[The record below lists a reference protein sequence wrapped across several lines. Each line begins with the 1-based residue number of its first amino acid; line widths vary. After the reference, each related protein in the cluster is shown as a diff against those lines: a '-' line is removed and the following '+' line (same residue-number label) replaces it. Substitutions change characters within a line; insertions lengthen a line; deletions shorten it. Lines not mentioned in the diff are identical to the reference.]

1 MRGQEFRARD
11 KKVQKLGRDGLV
23 EQNKATGEERRVS
36 QRTADMSFGPE
47 RKQDQQLG
55 RQKVKK
61 SRKQRSVRS
70 ELQSLRQEADK
81 PAPHAEGMEPPEGV
95 EEPLGDHAEASP
107 AEPEAKPVIRDTRDV
122 PAPPPSRT
130 VRQRNHRP
138 RDGPAPKPKTPA
150 DHPTPKRWQEGQ
162 RHTGGLLP
170 ELTDSHEPPPQGR
183 LHFEDGAAPAPTN
196 RTPGKRRVRP
206 SIPAGGTTPAQFEN
220 VDPSWQ
226 GGTVDSTAPEIA
238 QHSDGIPPPDDA
250 SGTDE
255 HSKPA
260 DTKAEPPPQGRLH
273 FEDTLAPVTGHP
285 KSGGSSPPP
294 KQGRLRF
301 EDAPVPEKDGE
312 LELPHRQQRR
322 YEKAERR
329 VEQASRK
336 LEKAQEKIPTK
347 RRAHLEKQYDSESGK
362 VRRHLRFEKE
372 AVPENAPP
380 ALPKRVGGAVVRT
393 AQTTAVL
400 KAHQKLREAERDN
413 TGVEAAHKVEF
424 VAERG
429 AGRFLRWNKNRLHSK
444 PYRAVRQAQSRLQTE
459 QTRLAWQTALRDHPE
474 LQRKSALSKW
484 YQKQKIKRKYAQAAR
499 EAQKTAQHTQ
509 NVLTTTGKIVR
520 AVAQAVS
527 AHKTALAFI
536 ALLALVV
543 MLFSTG
549 LSSCTAMLSSF
560 QSTYIATTYLAN
572 EQDICNSDL
581 YYTEL
586 ETDLQINIDD
596 TETNYPG
603 YDEYRYNI
611 GEISHNPYVLMGY
624 LSAAYDAFT
633 FEQVKPEIERLF
645 GQQYTLTRT
654 PITETRYDDN
664 EEPYEW
670 TVLQTTLTVRPLS
683 QVIAASLTPG
693 DQTDRYGVYMQTYGN
708 RQAYGNPFDFPWLGY
723 VSSSY
728 GYRVHPI
735 DGGKNLHRGVDIA
748 VAQGTAIHAIQDGRV
763 VSAGD
768 AGSYGLCIVIEDDK
782 GYQSRYAH
790 CSSISVTAGQEVKR
804 GDVIAVVGST
814 GNSTGPHLHLEVML
828 NGEYLNP
835 FYFVDTGD
843 DGTGSAI
850 PGAPGG
856 VEIPDYPGEP
866 VTDETYAAMLAEAQ
880 KYLGYPYVWGGSSPS
895 TSFDC
900 SGFVSWVVNHSGW
913 SVGRLG
919 AQGLYNI
926 CTPVSAANVQPGDLV
941 FFWHTY
947 DAPNPNGVT
956 HVGIYV
962 GNGQMIHCGDPI
974 SYANINTNY
983 WTQHFYAFGRMPT
996 Q

>member
-1 MRGQEFRARD
+1 MRGREFRARD

-36 QRTADMSFGPE
+36 QRTADISFGPE
-47 RKQDQQLG
+47 RKADQKLG
-55 RQKVKK
+55 RQTSKRFKK
-61 SRKQRSVRS
+61 RSIRS
-70 ELQSLRQEADK
+70 ELQSLK
-81 PAPHAEGMEPPEGV
+81 PDVGQTAPSAEGMEPTEGPEK
-95 EEPLGDHAEASP
+95 PLEDYAEAAP
-107 AEPEAKPVIRDTRDV
+107 AEQEAAPVIRDTRGA
-122 PAPPPSRT
+122 PAPPPGRAA
-130 VRQRNHRP
+130 RQRNRRP
-138 RDGPAPKPKTPA
+138 RDGPAPAPRPLS
-150 DHPTPKRWQEGQ
+150 DHPTPKRWQEDQ
-162 RHTGGLLP
+162 QHTG
-170 ELTDSHEPPPQGR
+170 DPPPKSTDGQEAPQQGR
-183 LHFEDGAAPAPTN
+183 LHFEGEDTPSPAD
-196 RTPGKRRVRP
+196 RTQGKRRVRP
-206 SIPAGGTTPAQFEN
+206 STAAGRTAPAQLEN
-220 VDPSWQ
+220 TGPTRQ
-226 GGTVDSTAPEIA
+226 DSTADRAAPESA
-238 QHSDGIPPPDDA
+238 QHRDGIPLPDA
-250 SGTDE
+250 SGVDGRDSAPDIE
-255 HSKPA
+255 
-260 DTKAEPPPQGRLH
+260 AEPPPQGRLH
-273 FEDTLAPVTGHP
+273 FEDAPAPVTAQPPG
-285 KSGGSSPPP
+285 GGSSLPPP
-294 KQGRLRF
+294 QGRLHF
-301 EDAPVPEKDGE
+301 EDAPAPEKDG
-312 LELPHRQQRR
+312 ELPHRQQRR
-322 YEKAERR
+322 YERAERR

-372 AVPENAPP
+372 AVPENAKP
-380 ALPKRVGGAVVRT
+380 ALPKRVGGAMVRT
-393 AQTTAVL
+393 ARTAAVL
-400 KAHQKLREAERDN
+400 KAHQKLREAERGN

-459 QTRLAWQTALRDHPE
+459 QTRLAWQSALRDHPE

-499 EAQKTAQHTQ
+499 EAQKTAQQTQ

-520 AVAQAVS
+520 AVAQTVS
-527 AHKTALAFI
+527 AHRTALVFI
-536 ALLALVV
+536 ALLALVI

-549 LSSCTAMLSSF
+549 LSSCTAMLSGL
-560 QSTYIATTYLAN
+560 QSTYISATYLAN

-586 ETDLQINIDD
+586 ETDLQIDIDG

-654 PITETRYDDN
+654 PITETRYDSN

-683 QVIAASLTPG
+683 QVIAASLPPG
-693 DQTDRYGVYMQTYGN
+693 DQADRYGVYMQTYGN
-708 RQAYGNPFDFPWLGY
+708 RQAYGNPFDFAWLGY

-748 VAQGTAIHAIQDGRV
+748 VSQGTAIHAVQDGRV
-763 VSAGD
+763 VSAGN
-768 AGSYGLCIVIEDDK
+768 AGDYGLCVVIEDDK

-790 CSSISVTAGQEVKR
+790 CSSLSVTAGQEVKR
-804 GDVIAVVGST
+804 GDVIAAVGST

-835 FYFVDTGD
+835 YYFVDTGD
-843 DGTGSAI
+843 DGTGGAI
-850 PGAPGG
+850 PGTPGG
-856 VEIPDYPGEP
+856 VEIPAYPGEP
-866 VTDETYAAMLAEAQ
+866 VTEETYAAMLTEAQ

-900 SGFVSWVVNHSGW
+900 SGYVSWVLNHSGW
-913 SVGRLG
+913 NVGR
-919 AQGLYNI
+919 QGVIGLEDL
-926 CTPVSAANVQPGDLV
+926 CTPISKADARPGDLV
-941 FFWHTY
+941 FFIGTY
-947 DAPNPNGVT
+947 DAPYPNRPT

-983 WTQHFYAFGRMPT
+983 WTQHFYSFGRMPT

>member
-1 MRGQEFRARD
+1 MRGREFRARD
-11 KKVQKLGRDGLV
+11 KKVQKMGRDGLV

-36 QRTADMSFGPE
+36 QRTADISFGPE
-47 RKQDQQLG
+47 RKQDQRLG
-55 RQKVKK
+55 RQVPKRSKK
-61 SRKQRSVRS
+61 RSIRS
-70 ELQSLRQEADK
+70 ELQSLK
-81 PAPHAEGMEPPEGV
+81 PDVGQAAPPAEGV
-95 EEPLGDHAEASP
+95 EPTEGLEKPLEDYVEAAPVEQES
-107 AEPEAKPVIRDTRDV
+107 APVIRDTRGV
-122 PAPPPSRT
+122 PAPPPGRT
-130 VRQRNHRP
+130 VRQRNRRP
-138 RDGPAPKPKTPA
+138 RDGPAPAPRPPS
-150 DHPTPKRWQEGQ
+150 DHPTRKRWQQNQ
-162 RHTGGLLP
+162 RHTG
-170 ELTDSHEPPPQGR
+170 DPPPKSTDGQEAPQQGR
-183 LHFEDGAAPAPTN
+183 LHFEGEDTPSPTD
-196 RTPGKRRVRP
+196 RTQGKRRVRP
-206 SIPAGGTTPAQFEN
+206 STTAGRTAPAQFEN
-220 VDPSWQ
+220 TGPTRQ
-226 GGTVDSTAPEIA
+226 DSTADRAAPESA
-238 QHSDGIPPPDDA
+238 QRRDGIPSPDA
-250 SGTDE
+250 SGADE
-255 HSKPA
+255 HDKSP
-260 DTKAEPPPQGRLH
+260 DTKAEPPLWGRLC
-273 FEDTLAPVTGHP
+273 FEDQPT
-285 KSGGSSPPP
+285 
-294 KQGRLRF
+294 
-301 EDAPVPEKDGE
+301 PEADS
-312 LELPHRQQRR
+312 ELPHRQQRR

-336 LEKAQEKIPTK
+336 LEKAQEKIPTQ
-347 RRAHLEKQYDSESGK
+347 RRAHLERQYDSESGK

-372 AVPENAPP
+372 AVPENAKP
-380 ALPKRVGGAVVRT
+380 ALPKRAGGAMVRT
-393 AQTTAVL
+393 ARTAAVL

-413 TGVEAAHKVEF
+413 TGVEAAHKIEF

-459 QTRLAWQTALRDHPE
+459 QTQLAWQTALRDHPE

-499 EAQKTAQHTQ
+499 EAQKTAQQTQ
-509 NVLTTTGKIVR
+509 TVLTASGKIAR
-520 AVAQAVS
+520 AMAQTVS
-527 AHKTALAFI
+527 AHKTVLAFI
-536 ALLALVV
+536 ALLALVI

-549 LSSCTAMLSSF
+549 LSSCTAMLSGF
-560 QSTYIATTYLAN
+560 QSTYISATYLAN

-586 ETDLQINIDD
+586 ETDLQIGIDN

-654 PITETRYDDN
+654 PVTETRYDGN

-748 VAQGTAIHAIQDGRV
+748 VPQGTAIHAVQDGRV
-763 VSAGD
+763 VSAGN
-768 AGSYGLCIVIEDDK
+768 AGDYGLCVVIEDDK

-790 CSSISVTAGQEVKR
+790 CSSLSVAAGQEVKR
-804 GDVIAVVGST
+804 GDVIAAVGST

-828 NGEYLNP
+828 DGEYLNP
-835 FYFVDTGD
+835 YYFVDTGD
-843 DGTGSAI
+843 DGTGGAI

-856 VEIPDYPGEP
+856 VEIPAYPGEP

-983 WTQHFYAFGRMPT
+983 WTQHFYSFGRMPA

>member
-1 MRGQEFRARD
+1 MRGREFRARD

-36 QRTADMSFGPE
+36 QRTADISFGPE
-47 RKQDQQLG
+47 RKPDQQLG
-55 RQKVKK
+55 RQTSKRSKK
-61 SRKQRSVRS
+61 RSIRS
-70 ELQSLRQEADK
+70 ELQSLK
-81 PAPHAEGMEPPEGV
+81 PDMGQTAPPAGGVEPAEGLEK
-95 EEPLGDHAEASP
+95 PLGPHTEEGTTESN
-107 AEPEAKPVIRDTRDV
+107 ETPVIRDTRSG
-122 PAPPPSRT
+122 PAPPAS
-130 VRQRNHRP
+130 
-138 RDGPAPKPKTPA
+138 
-150 DHPTPKRWQEGQ
+150 DHPIPKRRREGQ
-162 RHTGGLLP
+162 RHTGGLSP
-170 ELTDSHEPPPQGR
+170 GPANSQEPRQRGR
-183 LHFEDGAAPAPTN
+183 LRFEAEDAPAPTGGTSEKC
-196 RTPGKRRVRP
+196 RGRP
-206 SIPAGGTTPAQFEN
+206 SLP
-220 VDPSWQ
+220 VDKTGQ
-226 GGTVDSTAPEIA
+226 ARLE
-238 QHSDGIPPPDDA
+238 DA
-250 SGTDE
+250 SGSDE
-255 HSKPA
+255 HSKPP
-260 DTKAEPPPQGRLH
+260 DTKAEPPPRERLH
-273 FEDTLAPVTGHP
+273 FEDASTPEA
-285 KSGGSSPPP
+285 GS
-294 KQGRLRF
+294 
-301 EDAPVPEKDGE
+301 
-312 LELPHRQQRR
+312 ELPRRQQKR

-329 VEQASRK
+329 VEQAGRK
-336 LEKAQEKIPTK
+336 LEKAQEKIPAK
-347 RRAHLEKQYDSESGK
+347 RRAHLEKQYDSASGK
-362 VRRHLRFEKE
+362 VRRCLRFEKE
-372 AVPENAPP
+372 PVPENAKP
-380 ALPKRVGGAVVRT
+380 ALPKQVGGAVVRT
-393 AQTTAVL
+393 AQTAAVL

-424 VAERG
+424 MAERG
-429 AGRFLRWNKNRLHSK
+429 TGRFLRWNKNRLHSK

-474 LQRKSALSKW
+474 LQRKNALSKW

-499 EAQKTAQHTQ
+499 EAQKTAQQTQ
-509 NVLTTTGKIVR
+509 NVLTTTGKIVW
-520 AVAQAVS
+520 AVAQTVS
-527 AHKTALAFI
+527 AHRTALVFI
-536 ALLALVV
+536 ALLALVI

-549 LSSCTAMLSSF
+549 LSSCTAMLSGL
-560 QSTYIATTYLAN
+560 QSTYISATYLAN

-586 ETDLQINIDD
+586 ETDLQIDIND
-596 TETNYPG
+596 TETNHPG

-654 PITETRYDDN
+654 PITEIRYDEN

-683 QVIAASLTPG
+683 QVVAANLTPG
-693 DQTDRYGVYMQTYGN
+693 GQTDRYGVYMQTFGN

-723 VSSSY
+723 VSSGY

-748 VAQGTAIHAIQDGRV
+748 VAQGTPIKAIHDGKV
-763 VSAGD
+763 ISAGD
-768 AGSYGLCIVIEDDK
+768 AGSYGLCVVIEDDN

-790 CSSISVTAGQEVKR
+790 CSSLSVTAGQEVKR
-804 GDVIAVVGST
+804 GDAIAAVGST
-814 GNSTGPHLHLEVML
+814 GSSTGPHLHLEAML

-835 FYFVDTGD
+835 YYFVDTGD
-843 DGTGSAI
+843 DGTGGAI

-856 VEIPDYPGEP
+856 VEIPAYPGEP
-866 VTDETYAAMLAEAQ
+866 VTDETYAAMLTEAQ

-913 SVGRLG
+913 NYGRLG

-926 CTPVSAANVQPGDLV
+926 CTPVSAANVRPGDLV

-983 WTQHFYAFGRMPT
+983 WTQHFYSFGRMPA

>member
-11 KKVQKLGRDGLV
+11 KKVQKMGRDGLV

-47 RKQDQQLG
+47 RKPDRQLG
-55 RQKVKK
+55 RQTSKK
-61 SRKQRSVRS
+61 SKKRSVRS
-70 ELQSLRQEADK
+70 ELQSLRPDLDK
-81 PAPHAEGMEPPEGV
+81 DAPRVEGTEPPEGLEAPQESHI
-95 EEPLGDHAEASP
+95 EEGA
-107 AEPEAKPVIRDTRDV
+107 AEPNATPVIRDTRDV
-122 PAPPPSRT
+122 SAPPPGRAA
-130 VRQRNHRP
+130 RQRNRRP
-138 RDGPAPKPKTPA
+138 RDGPVTKPRFPA

-162 RHTGGLLP
+162 RHTGDPLP
-170 ELTDSHEPPPQGR
+170 ETTDSQEPLQQGRLRFEDEPAASPPDRTPEKRRGRPSIPSGGTGQAQFEDVCPPPQG
-183 LHFEDGAAPAPTN
+183 DTA
-196 RTPGKRRVRP
+196 
-206 SIPAGGTTPAQFEN
+206 
-220 VDPSWQ
+220 
-226 GGTVDSTAPEIA
+226 DSAAPEIT
-238 QHSDGIPPPDDA
+238 QHSDGIPPPDA
-250 SGTDE
+250 SGADE
-255 HSKPA
+255 HSTPP
-260 DTKAEPPPQGRLH
+260 DTKPEPPPQGRLH
-273 FEDTLAPVTGHP
+273 FEDTPAPITGRP
-285 KSGGSSPPP
+285 PSGGSSPPP

-301 EDAPVPEKDGE
+301 EATPAPEKDG
-312 LELPHRQQRR
+312 ELPHRQQRR

-329 VEQASRK
+329 VEQAGRK
-336 LEKAQEKIPTK
+336 LEKAQEKIPAK
-347 RRAHLEKQYDSESGK
+347 RRAHLEKQYDSESGR

-372 AVPENAPP
+372 AVPENAKP
-380 ALPKRVGGAVVRT
+380 ALPKRVGGAAVRT

-474 LQRKSALSKW
+474 LQRKNALSRW

-520 AVAQAVS
+520 AVAQTVS

-549 LSSCTAMLSSF
+549 LSSCTAMLSGF

-581 YYTEL
+581 YYTEM
-586 ETDLQINIDD
+586 ETDLQIDIDK
-596 TETNYPG
+596 TEENYPG

-633 FEQVKPEIERLF
+633 FEQVKPEIEQLF

-708 RQAYGNPFDFPWLGY
+708 RQAYGNPFDFSWLGY

-748 VAQGTAIHAIQDGRV
+748 VPQGTAIHAIQDGRV
-763 VSAGD
+763 VSAGS
-768 AGSYGLCIVIEDDK
+768 AGSYGLCVVVEDDK

-790 CSSISVTAGQEVKR
+790 CSSLSVTAGQEVKR
-804 GDVIAVVGST
+804 GDVIAAVGST

-835 FYFVDTGD
+835 CYFVDTGD
-843 DGTGSAI
+843 NGTGSAI

-856 VEIPDYPGEP
+856 VEIPAYPGEP

-983 WTQHFYAFGRMPT
+983 WTQHFYSFGRMPA

>member
-47 RKQDQQLG
+47 RKPDQQLG
-55 RQKVKK
+55 RQKPKK
-61 SRKQRSVRS
+61 SKNRSLRS
-70 ELQSLRQEADK
+70 ELQSLRTEAAQ
-81 PAPHAEGMEPPEGV
+81 PAPHAEGIDEPEGL
-95 EEPLGDHAEASP
+95 EAPLGASVETEP
-107 AEPEAKPVIRDTRDV
+107 AEPEGAAVIRDTRDAPV
-122 PAPPPSRT
+122 PPLART
-130 VRQRNHRP
+130 KKQRNRRLRDTPTAGPRP
-138 RDGPAPKPKTPA
+138 LSDC
-150 DHPTPKRWQEGQ
+150 PTPKRWQEGQ
-162 RHTGGLLP
+162 QHSGGFAP
-170 ELTDSHEPPPQGR
+170 EASGKGEPPQQGR
-183 LHFEDGAAPAPTN
+183 LRFEDGDAPVPADK
-196 RTPGKRRVRP
+196 TPGKRRVRP
-206 SIPAGGTTPAQFEN
+206 PISADAPVQDQAGGTTPPLQRDDA
-220 VDPSWQ
+220 VDAAVREIEQQDGTAPFPDAN
-226 GGTVDSTAPEIA
+226 GTVE
-238 QHSDGIPPPDDA
+238 HGKPPDT
-250 SGTDE
+250 G
-255 HSKPA
+255 HK
-260 DTKAEPPPQGRLH
+260 PPQ
-273 FEDTLAPVTGHP
+273 
-285 KSGGSSPPP
+285 
-294 KQGRLRF
+294 QGRLRF
-301 EDAPVPEKDGE
+301 EDAPAPAEDSVP
-312 LELPHRQQRR
+312 PRRQQRQ

-362 VRRHLRFEKE
+362 VRRRLRFEKE
-372 AVPENAPP
+372 AIPENAKP
-380 ALPKRVGGAVVRT
+380 ALPIRAGGAVVRT

-400 KAHQKLREAERDN
+400 KAHQKLREAEHDN

-429 AGRFLRWNKNRLHSK
+429 AGRFLRWNRNRLRSK
-444 PYRAVRQAQSRLQTE
+444 PYRAVRQAQGRLQTE
-459 QTRLAWQTALRDHPE
+459 QTRLAWQTALREHPE
-474 LQRKSALSKW
+474 LQRKNVLSKW

-509 NVLTTTGKIVR
+509 EVLTTSGKIVR
-520 AVAQAVS
+520 AVAQTAA

-536 ALLALVV
+536 ALLALVI

-549 LSSCTAMLSSF
+549 LSACTAMLSGF
-560 QSTYIATTYLAN
+560 QSTYLSATYLAN

-586 ETDLQINIDD
+586 ETDLQMDIDN
-596 TETNYPG
+596 TETNHPG

-654 PITETRYDDN
+654 PITETKYDSN
-664 EEPYEW
+664 NEPYEW
-670 TVLQTTLTVRPLS
+670 KVLQTTLTVRPLS
-683 QVIAASLTPG
+683 QVVATSLTPG

-708 RQAYGNPFDFPWLGY
+708 RQAYGNPFGFPWLSF

-748 VAQGTAIHAIQDGRV
+748 VAQGTTIHAIQDGRV
-763 VSAGD
+763 VSAGN

-790 CSSISVTAGQEVKR
+790 CSSLSVTAGQEVKR
-804 GDVIAVVGST
+804 GDVIAAVGST

-835 FYFVDTGD
+835 YYFVDTGD
-843 DGTGSAI
+843 DGTGAVI

-856 VEIPDYPGEP
+856 IEIPAYPGEP
-866 VTDETYAAMLAEAQ
+866 VTEETYAVMLAEAQ

-900 SGFVSWVVNHSGW
+900 SGYVSWVLNHSGW
-913 SVGRLG
+913 NVGR
-919 AQGLYNI
+919 QGVIGLEDL
-926 CTPVSAANVQPGDLV
+926 CTPVSKADARPGDLV
-941 FFWHTY
+941 FFIGTY
-947 DAPNPNGVT
+947 DAPYPNRPT

-983 WTQHFYAFGRMPT
+983 WTQHFYSFGRMPT

>member
-1 MRGQEFRARD
+1 VRGREFRARD

-36 QRTADMSFGPE
+36 QRTADISFGPE
-47 RKQDQQLG
+47 RKADQQLG
-55 RQKVKK
+55 RQTSKRSKK
-61 SRKQRSVRS
+61 RSIRS
-70 ELQSLRQEADK
+70 ELQSLK
-81 PAPHAEGMEPPEGV
+81 PDEGQAAPSAEGMEPAEGS
-95 EEPLGDHAEASP
+95 EKPLEDYAEAAP
-107 AEPEAKPVIRDTRDV
+107 AEREAAPVIRDTRGV
-122 PAPPPSRT
+122 PAPPPGRAA
-130 VRQRNHRP
+130 RQRNRRP
-138 RDGPAPKPKTPA
+138 RDSPAPGPRPPS
-150 DHPTPKRWQEGQ
+150 DRPTPKRWQEAQ
-162 RHTGGLLP
+162 RHTDEPTP
-170 ELTDSHEPPPQGR
+170 ETADSQEPQQQGR
-183 LHFEDGAAPAPTN
+183 LRFEDGDAPAPSG
-196 RTPGKRRVRP
+196 RTPAKRRMRP
-206 SIPAGGTTPAQFEN
+206 SIPVGEATPAQCK
-220 VDPSWQ
+220 DAGPSRQ
-226 GGTVDSTAPEIA
+226 SGMADSVSPEIA
-238 QHSDGIPPPDDA
+238 QHSDGIPPPTA
-250 SGTDE
+250 SGAEE
-255 HSKPA
+255 HSKPPDA
-260 DTKAEPPPQGRLH
+260 ETEPPRQGRLH
-273 FEDTLAPVTGHP
+273 FEDAPAPAAGQP
-285 KSGGSSPPP
+285 PGGGTSPPP
-294 KQGRLRF
+294 QRGRLRF
-301 EDAPVPEKDGE
+301 EDTPAPEGSG
-312 LELPHRQQRR
+312 ELPHRQQRR

-372 AVPENAPP
+372 PIPENAKP
-380 ALPKRVGGAVVRT
+380 ALPKRAGGAMVRT
-393 AQTTAVL
+393 ARTAAVL

-424 VAERG
+424 AAERG
-429 AGRFLRWNKNRLHSK
+429 AGRFLRWNKDRLRSK
-444 PYRAVRQAQSRLQTE
+444 PYRAVCQAQSRLQTE

-499 EAQKTAQHTQ
+499 EAQKTAQQTQ
-509 NVLTTTGKIVR
+509 NILTTTGKIAR
-520 AVAQAVS
+520 AAAQVVS
-527 AHKTALAFI
+527 AHKTALAFV
-536 ALLALVV
+536 ALLLLVI

-549 LSSCTAMLSSF
+549 LSSCTAMLSGL
-560 QSTYIATTYLAN
+560 QSTYISATYLAN

-586 ETDLQINIDD
+586 ETDLQIDIDN
-596 TETNYPG
+596 TETDYPG

-611 GEISHNPYVLMGY
+611 GEINHNPYVLMGY

-654 PITETRYDDN
+654 PVTETRYDSN

-693 DQTDRYGVYMQTYGN
+693 DQADRYGVYMQTYGN
-708 RQAYGNPFDFPWLGY
+708 RQAYGNPFDFAWLGY

-748 VAQGTAIHAIQDGRV
+748 APQGTAVHAVQDGWV
-763 VSAGD
+763 VSAGN
-768 AGSYGLCIVIEDDK
+768 AGDYGLCVVIEDNK

-790 CSSISVTAGQEVKR
+790 CSSLSVTAGQEVKR
-804 GDVIAVVGST
+804 GDVIAAVGST

-835 FYFVDTGD
+835 YYFVDTGD
-843 DGTGSAI
+843 DGTGGAI

-856 VEIPDYPGEP
+856 VEIPAYPGEP
-866 VTDETYAAMLAEAQ
+866 VTEETYASMLAEAQ
-880 KYLGYPYVWGGSSPS
+880 KYLGYPYVWGGSSPT

-913 SVGRLG
+913 NVGR
-919 AQGLYNI
+919 QGVIGLEDI
-926 CTPVSAANVQPGDLV
+926 CTPVSKADAKPGDLV
-941 FFWHTY
+941 FFIGTY
-947 DAPNPNGVT
+947 DAPYPNRPT

-983 WTQHFYAFGRMPT
+983 WTQHFYSFGRMPA

>member
-47 RKQDQQLG
+47 RKPDQQLG
-55 RQKVKK
+55 RQTSKK
-61 SRKQRSVRS
+61 SKKRSIRT
-70 ELQSLRQEADK
+70 ELQSLKPDLDK
-81 PAPHAEGMEPPEGV
+81 NVPYAEGVEPPERL
-95 EEPLGDHAEASP
+95 EEPLESHAEERA
-107 AEPEAKPVIRDTRDV
+107 AETDAAPVIRDTRGLPV
-122 PAPPPSRT
+122 PPPGRAA
-130 VRQRNHRP
+130 RQRNRRP
-138 RDGPAPKPKTPA
+138 RDGPAQRPQPPS
-150 DHPTPKRWQEGQ
+150 DHPTPKRWQEDQRPTGDLSPETASGQ
-162 RHTGGLLP
+162 
-170 ELTDSHEPPPQGR
+170 EPRQQGR
-183 LHFEDGAAPAPTN
+183 LRFEDGDAPAPTG
-196 RTPGKRRVRP
+196 RTPEKRRVRASP
-206 SIPAGGTTPAQFEN
+206 PAGGTVPTQFEDA
-220 VDPSWQ
+220 VPPRQ
-226 GGTVDSTAPEIA
+226 GDTADSAAPELA
-238 QHSDGIPPPDDA
+238 QHSDEIPSPDASVADEHGKPPD
-250 SGTDE
+250 TE
-255 HSKPA
+255 A
-260 DTKAEPPPQGRLH
+260 DPPPQGRLH
-273 FEDTLAPVTGHP
+273 FEDTPAPVTGGP
-285 KSGGSSPPP
+285 QSGGGSTPS

-301 EDAPVPEKDGE
+301 EAAPTPDVPTPGTGGE
-312 LELPHRQQRR
+312 LSHRQQRR

-372 AVPENAPP
+372 VVPEDAKP

-393 AQTTAVL
+393 AQTTAIL
-400 KAHQKLREAERDN
+400 KTHQKLREAERDN

-429 AGRFLRWNKNRLHSK
+429 VGRFLRWNKNRLHSK
-444 PYRAVRQAQSRLQTE
+444 PYRAVRQAQGRLQTE
-459 QTRLAWQTALRDHPE
+459 RTRLAEQTAFRDHPE

-499 EAQKTAQHTQ
+499 EAQKTTQHTQ
-509 NVLTTTGKIVR
+509 DVLTTTGKIVR
-520 AVAQAVS
+520 AVAQTVS
-527 AHKTALAFI
+527 AHKTVLAFV

-549 LSSCTAMLSSF
+549 LSSCTAMLSSL
-560 QSTYIATTYLAN
+560 QSTYIAATYLAD
-572 EQDICNSDL
+572 EQDICNADL

-586 ETDLQINIDD
+586 ETDLQIDIDS
-596 TETNYPG
+596 TETNHPG

-654 PITETRYDDN
+654 PITETRYDDDG
-664 EEPYEW
+664 EPYEW

-748 VAQGTAIHAIQDGRV
+748 AAQGTAIHAIQDGRV
-763 VSAGD
+763 VSAGN
-768 AGSYGLCIVIEDDK
+768 AGSYGLCVVIEDDK

-790 CSSISVTAGQEVKR
+790 CSTLSVTAGQEVKR
-804 GDVIAVVGST
+804 GDVIAAVGST

-835 FYFVDTGD
+835 YYFVDTGD

-913 SVGRLG
+913 NVGRLG

-926 CTPVSAANVQPGDLV
+926 CTPVSAANVRPGDLV

-974 SYANINTNY
+974 SYANINTSY
-983 WTQHFYAFGRMPT
+983 WTQHFYSFGRMPT
-996 Q
+996 

>member
-1 MRGQEFRARD
+1 MRGREFRARD

-36 QRTADMSFGPE
+36 QRTADVSFGPE
-47 RKQDQQLG
+47 RGPDQQLG
-55 RQKVKK
+55 RQASKRAKK
-61 SRKQRSVRS
+61 RSIRS
-70 ELQSLRQEADK
+70 ELQSLKPDGGQAAPPAEDVEPADGLK
-81 PAPHAEGMEPPEGV
+81 EPLESHV
-95 EEPLGDHAEASP
+95 EEGAAGSNET
-107 AEPEAKPVIRDTRDV
+107 PVIRDTRGG
-122 PAPPPSRT
+122 PAPPPAD
-130 VRQRNHRP
+130 H
-138 RDGPAPKPKTPA
+138 PAPK
-150 DHPTPKRWQEGQ
+150 RRREGQ
-162 RHTGGLLP
+162 RHTGDPSPGP
-170 ELTDSHEPPPQGR
+170 ADSQEPQQQGR
-183 LHFEDGAAPAPTN
+183 LRFEAEDAPVPTG
-196 RTPGKRRVRP
+196 RTSGKRRGRP
-206 SIPAGGTTPAQFEN
+206 SPPADKTGQARLE
-220 VDPSWQ
+220 
-226 GGTVDSTAPEIA
+226 
-238 QHSDGIPPPDDA
+238 DA
-250 SGTDE
+250 SGSDE
-255 HSKPA
+255 HSKPP

-273 FEDTLAPVTGHP
+273 FEDTSTPEA
-285 KSGGSSPPP
+285 GS
-294 KQGRLRF
+294 
-301 EDAPVPEKDGE
+301 
-312 LELPHRQQRR
+312 ELPRRQQKR

-329 VEQASRK
+329 VERAGRK
-336 LEKAQEKIPTK
+336 LEKAQEKIPAK
-347 RRAHLEKQYDSESGK
+347 RRAHLEKRYDSESGK

-372 AVPENAPP
+372 TVPEGTKP
-380 ALPKRVGGAVVRT
+380 ALPKRVSGAIVRT

-413 TGVEAAHKVEF
+413 TGVEAAHKAEF

-429 AGRFLRWNKNRLHSK
+429 AGRFLRWNKDRLRSK

-459 QTRLAWQTALRDHPE
+459 QARLAWQTAQRDHPE
-474 LQRKSALSKW
+474 LQRKNVLSKW
-484 YQKQKIKRKYAQAAR
+484 YQKRKIKRKYAQAAR
-499 EAQKTAQHTQ
+499 EAQKTAQQTQ
-509 NVLTTTGKIVR
+509 NVLTTTGKVIR
-520 AVAQAVS
+520 AAAQAVS

-536 ALLALVV
+536 ALLALVI

-549 LSSCTAMLSSF
+549 LSSCTAMLSGL
-560 QSTYIATTYLAN
+560 QSTYISATYLAD
-572 EQDICNSDL
+572 EQDICSSDL

-586 ETDLQINIDD
+586 ETDLQISIDS
-596 TETNYPG
+596 TETDYPG

-654 PITETRYDDN
+654 PVTETRYDDHN
-664 EEPYEW
+664 EPYEW
-670 TVLQTTLTVRPLS
+670 IVLQTTLTVRPLS
-683 QVIAASLTPG
+683 QVIAVSLTPG
-693 DQTDRYGVYMQTYGN
+693 NQTDRYGVYMQTYGN
-708 RQAYGNPFDFPWLGY
+708 RQAYGNPFDFPWLGH
-723 VSSSY
+723 VSSGY

-735 DGGKNLHRGVDIA
+735 DGGKNLHCGVDIA
-748 VAQGTAIHAIQDGRV
+748 VPQGTAIHAVQDGRV

-768 AGSYGLCIVIEDDK
+768 AGSYGLCVVIEDEK

-790 CSSISVTAGQEVKR
+790 CASLSVAAGQEVRR
-804 GDVIAVVGST
+804 GDVIAAAGST
-814 GNSTGPHLHLEVML
+814 GNSTGPHLHLEIML

-835 FYFVDTGD
+835 YYFVDTGD
-843 DGTGSAI
+843 DGTGGAI

-856 VEIPDYPGEP
+856 VEIPAYPGEP

-983 WTQHFYAFGRMPT
+983 WTQHFYSFGRMPA